1 MAMDAPQRPPRCPA
15 GAYWT
20 TEAVGPCHLGPDEAA
35 RERAGKRRGRGPER
49 VGSWHPPEA
58 QEASAWATPARR
70 LGPRPRGSVR
80 TVSPR
85 STGEPWTSP
94 ASSQE
99 WAGRHWAV
107 AEHPV
112 SIFLAQEADVRPEA
126 AGDRAEGCGRSRPE
140 VWLPSPGTPVWPGT
154 WSESLISHTGQG
166 ARLWPW
172 PPGRRG
178 AMGWAAC
185 CRAA

>member
-1 MAMDAPQRPPRCPA
+1 MSHRSRRGSSGTCRKTQGKRPRKGGELAPA
-15 GAYWT
+15 GGAGGLC
-20 TEAVGPCHLGPDEAA
+20 VGD
-35 RERAGKRRGRGPER
+35 AG
-49 VGSWHPPEA
+49 
-58 QEASAWATPARR
+58 QEAGAEAP
-70 LGPRPRGSVR
+70 GFGSD
-80 TVSPR
+80 
-85 STGEPWTSP
+85 GKPWTSP

-178 AMGWAAC
+178 AVGSAAC